1 MNPRLNFF
9 SFVLAMSAMGSSQ
22 LVAADLISGAGTG
35 LQATYYKDTTWSTV
49 GLTQVDPHIN
59 FDWGVG
65 APAAGIPSDGFSA
78 RWVGYIE
85 APVTGAYTFTAN
97 ADDTAEL
104 WIGSRLVVYQGTYQ
118 AAAMSGT
125 VTLEAGHFYPISY
138 SMQEVNSTAKAQLS
152 WSYTGQVTTPIP
164 STCLFPVLPPSLPH
178 GDGSGL
184 TASYFPT
191 TDVTG
196 AATLTAVDPSI
207 NHVWG
212 GHWPASTVPVDNFSV
227 RWTGHVTPLYSELY
241 TFSATGDDGVRL
253 WVNGQLLVNQWR
265 DQSATA
271 YTGTIALVAHQSYD
285 LTCEYYE
292 HAGGALAKLA
302 WSSPTQVQQIIPAA
316 QLSPATGLGSG
327 LTADYFANSTLSG
340 APAMT
345 RTDYGVNFDWGYT
358 DPVSAAMASRPW
370 AARWVGEIE
379 APTTDTYTLTT
390 LSSGGVTV
398 SVNNALVINDVA
410 VHNAHAVSCS
420 VPLIGGKRV
429 PITITYEQGG
439 SQAALRLMWAAA
451 AVAAQIVPT
460 DRLYPQVID
469 KTVLSSFQTG
479 SSLINPAWM
488 SGQVNRA
495 AGSVTATVNG
505 SVRSVVRENAHAWYV
520 AGNPGCPAGV
530 PLNALSETQVEIKAG
545 DESVV
550 RSIAWTPIDLSNT
563 YGLDPLVIRVGDSL
577 LISDA
582 RAVGTIDVDTAFD
595 GKTFT
600 PTVSGAPTPGVPVR
614 YAAAGTYVIHARSGT
629 SYLGKLSVQVVGVD
643 FQGPIACEITYP
655 RKKTVTVSHPSRVVF
670 TTNNP
675 DALATSLSTASGTN
689 ATLIIQPL
697 TSETSWIEAHLGDA
711 NGPLVA
717 SQAIDAFALYTT
729 AKKRISIEETLP
741 DGSLRGAADLVMTP
755 GIPALEVRLS
765 AFVAGILF
773 DNGTTKLTVNTSNFI
788 AAPYYGNAK
797 ITKFSYNLIRL
808 PNVSHGFCHT
818 FVVYQNNIQISY

>member
-1 MNPRLNFF
+1 MNPRRTFF
-9 SFVLAMSAMGSSQ
+9 SFVLAVSALGGSQ
-22 LVAADLISGAGTG
+22 LVAADLVSGAGTG

-49 GLTQVDPHIN
+49 GLTRVDPQVN
-59 FDWGVG
+59 FDWGVA
-65 APAAGIPSDGFSA
+65 APAAGIPVDGFSV

-85 APVTGAYTFTAN
+85 APVTGVYTLTAA
-97 ADDTAEL
+97 ADDTAEV
-104 WIGSRLVVYQGTYQ
+104 WIGTRLVMYQGRYQ
-118 AAAMSGT
+118 AAPMTGT
-125 VTLEAGHFYPISY
+125 VTLEAGRFYPISY
-138 SMQEVNSTAKAQLS
+138 AMLDNGVAAKAQLS
-152 WSYTGQVTTPIP
+152 WSYAGQETTPIP
-164 STCLFPVLPPSLPH
+164 SARLFPVLPPTLPS

-196 AATLTAVDPSI
+196 AATLTVLDPSI

-212 GHWPASTVPVDNFSV
+212 GHWPGSVVPVDNFSA

-241 TFSATGDDGVRL
+241 AFSVTGDDGVRL
-253 WVNGQLLVNQWR
+253 WVNGQLLVDQWR
-265 DQSATA
+265 DQSATE
-271 YTGTIALVAHQSYD
+271 YTGTIALVAHQAYD
-285 LTCEYYE
+285 IKFEYYE
-292 HAGGALAKLA
+292 HGGGAAAKLA
-302 WSSPTQVQQIIPAA
+302 WSSPTQVKQIIPDA
-316 QLSPATGLGSG
+316 QLSTETGVGSG
-327 LTADYFANSTLSG
+327 LTAAYFANSALSG
-340 APAMT
+340 APALT
-345 RTDYGVNFDWGYT
+345 RTDHGVNFDWGYA
-358 DPVSAAMASRPW
+358 DPVSATMASRPW

-410 VHNAHAVSCS
+410 VHNEHAASCS

-439 SQAALRLMWAAA
+439 SQPALRLMWAAT
-451 AVAAQIVPT
+451 AVPAQVVPT

-469 KTVLSSFQTG
+469 KTALSAFQAG
-479 SSLINPAWM
+479 SSLVSPAWV

-505 SVRSVVRENAHAWYV
+505 SARSVIRENANAWYL
-520 AGNPGCPAGV
+520 AGNTGSPAGV

-545 DESVV
+545 AESVV
-550 RSIAWTPIDLSNT
+550 RSIAWTPIDLNNT

-582 RAVGTIDVDTAFD
+582 RAVGTLEVDTAFN
-595 GKTFT
+595 GKVFN
-600 PTVSGAPTPGVPVR
+600 PTVSGTPTPGVPVR
-614 YAAAGTYVIHARSGT
+614 YAAAGTYLIQARSGAN
-629 SYLGKLSVQVVGVD
+629 YLGKLSVQVVGID

-655 RKKTVTVSHPSRVVF
+655 RKKTIAISHPSRVVF
-670 TTNNP
+670 TTNNA
-675 DALATSLSTASGTN
+675 DALATSVSTVSGTD

-697 TSETSWIEAHLGDA
+697 TSETAWIEAHLGDA

-717 SQAIDAFALYTT
+717 AQTIDAFTLSTT
-729 AKKRISIEETLP
+729 AKQSIAIEETLV
-741 DGSLRGAADLVMTP
+741 DGSLRGVAHLIMTP
-755 GIPALEVRLS
+755 GIPALEVRIF

-773 DNGTTKLTVNTSNFI
+773 DNGTTHLNVNTSDFAMMPHYDNPLTTYF
-788 AAPYYGNAK
+788 AYG
-797 ITKFSYNLIRL
+797 LIRA
-808 PNVSHGFCHT
+808 PNVQHGFCHA